1 MPRSAISCSFTPSI
15 SLHATLDHILLWTLP
30 WPPTGDNV
38 VSFNLRIGCHPGE
51 YPRKSSS
58 KKDQPVL
65 ILFVCFLQLIGD
77 LCSTIDNA
85 MIITGIVFPPTWSP
99 FDIKLSWTFL
109 SPSCHQLKGGEVAEE
124 GNRLPVHHQHYFLI
138 AFIIIITAL
147 GHVFELT
154 FVRQISWHSYL

>member
-1 MPRSAISCSFTPSI
+1 MPRSAISGSFTPSI
-15 SLHATLDHILLWTLP
+15 SLHATLDHILLVESFHDLQLAIS
-30 WPPTGDNV
+30 V

-77 LCSTIDNA
+77 LCTTIDSNA
-85 MIITGIVFPPTWSP
+85 MIITGIVFPPTSGP
-99 FDIKLSWTFL
+99 FDIKLWTFL

-124 GNRLPVHHQHYFLI
+124 GNRLPVQCRSLCRSLFSCSRGLSLLYL
-138 AFIIIITAL
+138 
-147 GHVFELT
+147 
-154 FVRQISWHSYL
+154 VRVAE